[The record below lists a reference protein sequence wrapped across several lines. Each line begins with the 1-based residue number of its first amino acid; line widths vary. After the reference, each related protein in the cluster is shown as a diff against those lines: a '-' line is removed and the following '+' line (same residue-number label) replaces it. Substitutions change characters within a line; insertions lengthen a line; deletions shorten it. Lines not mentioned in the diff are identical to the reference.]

1 MPDAVSEIRA
11 ALEPLASP
19 PTSPPSGYSVT
30 AAPAQVFND
39 LSLGV
44 ARATTAVEAIRHADS
59 AVRFVL
65 GAGDPAPSMFFAAKR
80 IDASRRP
87 LVVFGI
93 GVERYEARK
102 LIAAY
107 HLYPDDA
114 SEATA
119 LSTDPVA
126 AFGRFGAEYEFEGGE
141 RGLFTPTLTYDAA
154 RFAMARSVT
163 NEELLA
169 ALGLPADG
177 PAYTLV
183 TNLRVLPSGDLLL
196 ALPFVLRSD
205 DYVAQARGATGA
217 TRLRARRPDDST

>member
-1 MPDAVSEIRA
+1 MPGDAASEIRA

-19 PTSPPSGYSVT
+19 PPRPPGDYRVT
-30 AAPAQVFND
+30 AAPPQVFND

-44 ARATTAVEAIRHADS
+44 ARATRAVEAVRSADS
-59 AVRFVL
+59 AVVFVL
-65 GAGDPAPSMFFAAKR
+65 DQGDPPPTVFFAAKR
-80 IDASRRP
+80 IDGSRRS

-93 GVERYEARK
+93 GTERHDARQ

-107 HLYPDDA
+107 HLYPDDE
-114 SEATA
+114 SELAA
-119 LSTDPVA
+119 LSTDPLA
-126 AFGRFGAEYEFEGGE
+126 AFAYIVSRFGAEYEFEGGQ
-141 RGLFTPTLTYDAA
+141 RGLFAPTLTFDAA
-154 RFAMARSVT
+154 RFAMAGSVT

-183 TNLRVLPSGDLLL
+183 TNLRVLASGDLLL

-205 DYVAQARGATGA
+205 DYVAAARA
-217 TRLRARRPDDST
+217 